1 MDNKLI
7 GITDF
12 TCVKD
17 LESSK
22 YLLLGKFKL
31 CEIELN
37 ESRLYPT
44 YQMLI
49 NIYSQLIDILESH
62 NRIFGKEY
70 TDVINE
76 QEFEEKQMLINS
88 ELEKNFDLM
97 HWAFTHFNRLLENG
111 RAIYDFVDENIS
123 IEAIGI
129 NSDYNMQGYFILP
142 DNRER
147 LLRIIKYE
155 RNLYKILKTREVANR
170 KMGFITIPNEV
181 LKNQMISDDILN
193 QMIYMLDTGL
203 DFPYVQ
209 TILPVAKRKFLSYLE
224 ANQSKLS

>member
-1 MDNKLI
+1 MDSRLI
-7 GITDF
+7 GINDF
-12 TCVKD
+12 TAVND

-22 YLLLGKFKL
+22 YLLLNKFKL

-37 ESRLYPT
+37 DSRLYPT

-49 NIYSQLIDILESH
+49 NIYSQLTDILENH

-70 TDVINE
+70 TDVISE
-76 QEFEEKQMLINS
+76 QEFTEKQMLINA
-88 ELEKNFDLM
+88 ELEKSFDLM
-97 HWAFTHFNRLLENG
+97 HWAFAHFNRLLENG
-111 RAIYDFVDENIS
+111 KAIYDFVDENIS

-129 NSDYNMQGYFILP
+129 SSDHNLQGYFLLP

-147 LLRIIKYE
+147 LLRIMKYE
-155 RNLYKILKTREVANR
+155 RNLYKILKTREIGSR
-170 KMGFITIPNEV
+170 QLGLITIPNEV
-181 LKNQMISDDILN
+181 LKNYMISDDILN
-193 QMIYMLDTGL
+193 QIIYMLDTGL
-203 DFPYVQ
+203 DFSYSQ

>member
-1 MDNKLI
+1 MDSRLI
-7 GITDF
+7 GINDF
-12 TCVKD
+12 TAVND

-22 YLLLGKFKL
+22 YLLLNKFKL

-37 ESRLYPT
+37 DSRLYPT

-49 NIYSQLIDILESH
+49 NIYSQLTDILENH

-76 QEFEEKQMLINS
+76 QEFTEKQMLINA
-88 ELEKNFDLM
+88 ELEKSFDLM
-97 HWAFTHFNRLLENG
+97 HWAFAHMNRLLENG

-129 NSDYNMQGYFILP
+129 SSDHNLQGYFILP

-147 LLRIIKYE
+147 LLRIMKYE
-155 RNLYKILKTREVANR
+155 RNLYKILKTREIGSR
-170 KMGFITIPNEV
+170 QLGLITIPNEV
-181 LKNQMISDDILN
+181 LKNHMISDDILN
-193 QMIYMLDTGL
+193 QIIYMLDTGL
-203 DFPYVQ
+203 DFSYTQ

-224 ANQSKLS
+224 ANQLRLS

>member
-1 MDNKLI
+1 MDSRLI
-7 GITDF
+7 GINDF
-12 TCVKD
+12 TAVND

-22 YLLLGKFKL
+22 YLLLNKFKL

-37 ESRLYPT
+37 DSRLYPT

-49 NIYSQLIDILESH
+49 NIYSQLTDILENH

-76 QEFEEKQMLINS
+76 QEFTEKQMLINA
-88 ELEKNFDLM
+88 ELEKSFDLM
-97 HWAFTHFNRLLENG
+97 HWAFAHMNRLLENG

-129 NSDYNMQGYFILP
+129 SSDHNLQGYFILP

-147 LLRIIKYE
+147 LLRIMKYE
-155 RNLYKILKTREVANR
+155 RNLYKILKTREIGSR
-170 KMGFITIPNEV
+170 QLGLITILSMY
-181 LKNQMISDDILN
+181 LKVRSSDCCR
-193 QMIYMLDTGL
+193 
-203 DFPYVQ
+203 
-209 TILPVAKRKFLSYLE
+209 LPAASTTSH
-224 ANQSKLS
+224 Q